1 MQEDFQKYFKGY
13 MYLNYDIEIDNSH
26 FPEYMKKLMVELE
39 RLYYET
45 DDWIS
50 YDTTGDALLSAAK
63 VAIMNGRITD
73 REFKLLEEK
82 YDLVGG

>member
-1 MQEDFQKYFKGY
+1 MA
-13 MYLNYDIEIDNSH
+13 
-26 FPEYMKKLMVELE
+26 ELE

-50 YDTTGDALLSAAK
+50 YDTTGDALLTTAK

-73 REFKLLEEK
+73 KEFKLLEEK